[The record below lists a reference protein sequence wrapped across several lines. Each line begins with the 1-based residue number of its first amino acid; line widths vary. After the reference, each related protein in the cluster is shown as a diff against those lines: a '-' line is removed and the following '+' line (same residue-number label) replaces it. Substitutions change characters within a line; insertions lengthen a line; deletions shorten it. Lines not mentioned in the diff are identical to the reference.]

1 MPDREC
7 PGYFKIL
14 SSVHISRFL
23 LISLDFARALKIDV
37 SGSLDDLAMFMSRE
51 KNLTS
56 EEIISSILTE
66 PAGIKVLQ
74 ELVDID
80 PFSLNTPGRIDYLA
94 ALERQAGWLQALMQ
108 SAIVAVAGTE
118 PTQGTELFSSV
129 DDAEREDIAL
139 ALRLSGTLAQQRI
152 DVARVIT
159 QHLPATATALATG
172 EISLGHANAIA
183 KESAEIIRSGAT
195 PDQIA
200 EVERVALTHAEFH
213 TPTQVVSKMKA
224 AIAKLAPVEFEEA
237 VAVAH
242 ERRSVDCYP
251 QANGMA
257 QIVALLPAAD
267 AQIVML
273 AIDKLARLNK
283 EHAIEEENL
292 RQRQKA
298 RFTSGAKTLN
308 KSELIDREAIA
319 IAARIDAFRADA
331 LTQLANNYLNS
342 TMNEGLAHGR
352 PVTLNLTM
360 DLPTLLGLAE
370 NPANLKGYGPIPAS
384 VARELAADAKWRKFV
399 TDPVTGELLDVGRRS
414 YEPPQALKDFLT
426 SRDQICR
433 FPHCRQ
439 PARVSDIDHAQPWE
453 DGGETSRVNMGMLC
467 RRHHRMKTHGGWKLE
482 SFPDGSCEW
491 ESPSGKR
498 YFVPSRK
505 MDEAM

>member
-1 MPDREC
+1 MTREINATAEERVTA
-7 PGYFKIL
+7 IL
-14 SSVHISRFL
+14 GE
-23 LISLDFARALKIDV
+23 A
-37 SGSLDDLAMFMSRE
+37 
-51 KNLTS
+51 
-56 EEIISSILTE
+56 
-66 PAGIKVLQ
+66 AGITVLQ

-80 PFSLNTPGRIDYLA
+80 PFSLSTSGRIDYLA
-94 ALERQAGWLQALMQ
+94 ALERQTGWLQALMQ
-108 SAIVAVAGTE
+108 SAIVAVAGSE
-118 PTQGTELFSSV
+118 PTQGTELFSTI
-129 DDAEREDIAL
+129 DDAEREDVAL
-139 ALRLSGTLAQQRI
+139 ALRLSGANAQQRI

-159 QHLPATATALATG
+159 QHLPATSAALATG

-183 KESAEIIRSGAT
+183 KESAEIIRAGAT

-200 EVERVALTHAEFH
+200 EVERIALTHAEFH

-237 VAVAH
+237 VAVAQ

-267 AQIVML
+267 AQMVML

-283 EHAIEEENL
+283 EHVIEEKNL
-292 RQRQKA
+292 RERQMA
-298 RFTSGAKTLN
+298 RFTSGAKVAG
-308 KSELIDREAIA
+308 KAALIDREAIA
-319 IAARIDAFRADA
+319 IAQRIDAFRADA
-331 LTQLANNYLNS
+331 LTQLANNYLQS
-342 TMNEGLAHGR
+342 TLDQGVTHGR

-370 NPANLKGYGPIPAS
+370 NPGNLKGYGPIPAS
-384 VARELAADAKWRKFV
+384 VARQLAADAKWRKFI
-399 TDPVTGELLDVGRRS
+399 TDPVTGELLDVGRSS

-439 PARVSDIDHAQPWE
+439 PARVSDIDHAQAWE
-453 DGGETSRVNMGMLC
+453 DGGETSKINMGMLC

-482 SFPDGSCEW
+482 SFADGSCEW